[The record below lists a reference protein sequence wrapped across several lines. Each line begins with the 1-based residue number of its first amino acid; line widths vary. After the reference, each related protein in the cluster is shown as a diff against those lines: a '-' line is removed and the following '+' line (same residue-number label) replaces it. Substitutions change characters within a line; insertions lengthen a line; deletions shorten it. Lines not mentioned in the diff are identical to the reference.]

1 MHWHSEKF
9 PEYNSPIA
17 EALRPTIH
25 KWDLMELQNF
35 CKAKDTLNKTKS
47 KVQKML
53 VCVVLLQ
60 LDKTSLFIRKYVII
74 S

>member
-1 MHWHSEKF
+1 
-9 PEYNSPIA
+9 
-17 EALRPTIH
+17 
-25 KWDLMELQNF
+25 MELQNF
-35 CKAKDTLNKTKS
+35 CKAKDTVNKTKS

-74 S
+74 SWPFYQGL

>member
-1 MHWHSEKF
+1 
-9 PEYNSPIA
+9 
-17 EALRPTIH
+17 
-25 KWDLMELQNF
+25 MELQNF
-35 CKAKDTLNKTKS
+35 CKAKDTVNKTKS

-74 S
+74 SWPLYQGL